1 MNARNL
7 GSMRQSDSRSPCVE
21 ASLITSS
28 PSLGGRGLEVR
39 VVRKQTYPHPNPLPQ
54 AGEGKSTCKSGIVFG
69 LALVL
74 GAAIVFATVLPG
86 CKKAGPPVS
95 DAEVKAQFAKALPST
110 VDDPIWE
117 SAPLHPA
124 KLLLQ
129 DLVEPRLMQ
138 TSTAFVNVQAAT
150 DGQRIAFRL
159 TWNDATAD
167 DLPGAAR
174 FGDAAAVQLPALTA
188 PDVPSPQMGEEG
200 KAVEITYWSAV
211 FQAVVNGRKDDIRA
225 IYPQAAIDHY
235 PFEAASLKAGSA
247 AQQEMEKRYAPA
259 RSLGNPMSGPRKS
272 PVQDLYAEGP
282 GTLRL
287 ADKTVSSGMGKRT
300 KDGWSVLLLRPLPQG
315 VQAGGRSQVAFAV
328 WEGSHQEVGAR
339 KMRTP
344 WIPLALGG
352 SR

>member
-39 VVRKQTYPHPNPLPQ
+39 VVRKQTYPYPNPLPQ

-167 DLPGAAR
+167 DLP
-174 FGDAAAVQLPALTA
+174 
-188 PDVPSPQMGEEG
+188 
-200 KAVEITYWSAV
+200 
-211 FQAVVNGRKDDIRA
+211 
-225 IYPQAAIDHY
+225 
-235 PFEAASLKAGSA
+235 AS
-247 AQQEMEKRYAPA
+247 
-259 RSLGNPMSGPRKS
+259 
-272 PVQDLYAEGP
+272 
-282 GTLRL
+282 
-287 ADKTVSSGMGKRT
+287 
-300 KDGWSVLLLRPLPQG
+300 
-315 VQAGGRSQVAFAV
+315 VQALDAYRRAETVEAGEALEARLVVQQRHANLFQVVLAVRAAGRFARRLH
-328 WEGSHQEVGAR
+328 GR
-339 KMRTP
+339 
-344 WIPLALGG
+344 
-352 SR
+352 